1 MLIGTLYTA
10 PDKLFVLVSSPRT
23 SASSSWPFSSVMYRR
38 HAASGPLQSAGLLM
52 NKVMGVS
59 PIAPARPLPPVPSDM
74 PSVSTIKEPEN
85 SYPLG
90 LSAPSRVIQNAA
102 P

>member
-10 PDKLFVLVSSPRT
+10 PDELFVLVSSPRT
-23 SASSSWPFSSVMYRR
+23 SASSNWPFSSVMYRR

-52 NKVMGVS
+52 NKVMGVP
-59 PIAPARPLPPVPSDM
+59 PIASARPPPPVPDM